1 MHERKRKGGCCC
13 SSTIPQWSRVGWGVT
28 ERRSLLWTRF
38 WRAKL
43 SADNTASGRPSAPH
57 PLPLRIGECSR
68 VPKPH
73 PLTPLH
79 DVERGTRERKADSL
93 APGVRFFFLVEEN
106 GTWRSKART
115 TKRRASESTGRS

>member
-1 MHERKRKGGCCC
+1 MHERKRKGGCCS

-68 VPKPH
+68 VRD
-73 PLTPLH
+73 
-79 DVERGTRERKADSL
+79 DVIRSPRSLLRNYGRRKTDDGRRAAASL
-93 APGVRFFFLVEEN
+93 APGVRFFFLVEAN
-106 GTWRSKART
+106 
-115 TKRRASESTGRS
+115 